1 MSVLKCDNVSFS
13 FGNRTILEDATFVM
27 QKGEHIGLI
36 GLNGEGK
43 STFIKM
49 ITGELTPDNGKIE
62 WAKRITT
69 GYLDQYTNLSK
80 GKTIREV
87 LREAFDYMYKLEA
100 EMNTLYEKMCD
111 CTEAEMN
118 QYMED
123 AGEIASELEATG
135 FYSIDSTIEEA
146 ANGLGLGDL
155 GLDRDVT
162 DLSGGQRSKVL
173 LTKLILQKPM
183 ILILDE
189 PTNFLDEEQVNWLKN
204 YLQNYENAFLLVS
217 HDISFL
223 NDVVNVIYHMEDGN
237 LTRYT
242 GNYDKYME
250 MYEIERRNQNIA
262 YEKQQKEIKD
272 LQEFINKNKA
282 RVATTDLA
290 KSRQRRLDKMEIIDK
305 AKELIKPT
313 FKFKECGAS
322 GRFVFTCEDLVIGYN
337 EPLSKPITLNIE
349 RGEKVLFKGANGIGK
364 STLLKTLLN
373 QIKPISGECKM
384 DYNIHFGYFA
394 QEEEYS
400 RNTALDEIWN
410 MYPAMTNAEVR
421 GALASCGLTKEK
433 IESLMCVLSG
443 GEAAKV
449 RLCKIMLT
457 ECNTLILDEPTNHL
471 DVLAKESLKGA
482 ILNFKGTVILVCHEN
497 DFYKDIVTRI
507 EDCEKWTTKVL

>member
-111 CTEAEMN
+111 CTDDEMT
-118 QYMED
+118 QYMEE

-305 AKELIKPT
+305 AKEQIKPT

-322 GRFVFTCEDLVIGYN
+322 GRFVFTCENLVIGYN

-410 MYPAMTNAEVR
+410 IYPAMTNAEVR

-471 DVLAKESLKGA
+471 DVLAKESLKEA